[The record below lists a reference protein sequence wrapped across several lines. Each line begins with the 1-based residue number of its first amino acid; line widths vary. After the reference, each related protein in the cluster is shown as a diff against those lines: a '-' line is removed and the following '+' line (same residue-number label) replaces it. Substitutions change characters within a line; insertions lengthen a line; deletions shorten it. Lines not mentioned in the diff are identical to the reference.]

1 MKCACNL
8 KVKFQAFSQDIV
20 CFDEKLVSML
30 MVEKLHNEATLSLN
44 SSIAL

>member
-30 MVEKLHNEATLSLN
+30 MVEKLHNEATL
-44 SSIAL
+44 

>member
-8 KVKFQAFSQDIV
+8 KVKFQAFSQGIV

-30 MVEKLHNEATLSLN
+30 MVEKLQMKPHYH
-44 SSIAL
+44 